1 MLKFKPLLIGGLATA
16 LLQVASHVLTSRLSP
31 SILGC
36 LPIAKERMG
45 HRRSAR
51 DVCTTLRH
59 QFGAGDYSA
68 VMVIKAHLRQLKCLP
83 TRGGI
88 RTTNFITIWQT
99 SLNQME
105 AAGFLPGI
113 RQLLSTLA
121 DGLPQ
126 NTVAFINL
134 YDNIISFLN
143 ELNEQLLPN
152 IHQLFDCIINI
163 ENNIQRNRI
172 MNPVSR
178 RPPPSTP
185 ISTQPAQTIPP
196 ARPSPLTTTAQNN
209 QTTLRCSNCGRS
221 GHGEP
226 TCF

>member
-1 MLKFKPLLIGGLATA
+1 
-16 LLQVASHVLTSRLSP
+16 
-31 SILGC
+31 
-36 LPIAKERMG
+36 
-45 HRRSAR
+45 
-51 DVCTTLRH
+51 
-59 QFGAGDYSA
+59 
-68 VMVIKAHLRQLKCLP
+68 
-83 TRGGI
+83 
-88 RTTNFITIWQT
+88 
-99 SLNQME
+99 ME

-134 YDNIISFLN
+134 YDNIISSLN

-185 ISTQPAQTIPP
+185 ISTQPAQGQ
-196 ARPSPLTTTAQNN
+196 L
-209 QTTLRCSNCGRS
+209 
-221 GHGEP
+221 H
-226 TCF
+226 